1 MKVAVRYRMF
11 SGVSYLALI
20 IGGCPKRQT
29 VTRIVYTPAPPAA
42 AAPTS
47 ETAAGT
53 LLIQEPE
60 VPEPVAEPI
69 PEATPPPPKPA
80 PRRRAT
86 ETTAPAAEPDTS
98 EPAAVPALEPHE
110 TPEQQSQLKRQVIA
124 LEQNVQQ
131 RIAVIEQRRSASL
144 DGKALGDARTFLN
157 RSREALQKGNL
168 HLALNFAQK
177 ASLLVDSAEQKP

>member
-1 MKVAVRYRMF
+1 MQVAVRYRMF
-11 SGVSYLALI
+11 SGVSCLAVI

-29 VTRIVYTPAPPAA
+29 VTRVVYTPAPPAA
-42 AAPTS
+42 SGPAS
-47 ETAAGT
+47 ETATGT

-86 ETTAPAAEPDTS
+86 ETTAPAAEPETS

-110 TPEQQSQLKRQVIA
+110 TPEQQSELKRQVIA

-144 DGKALGDARTFLN
+144 DGKALGDARAFLN